1 MNNKTIQAMQQHG
14 VAAEVDTQVYSSVV
28 DIFQRSTTEFSS
40 QNAFS
45 SLGHCLTYA
54 DLQRLAKQF
63 AGYLQQHTNLQPG
76 DRVAVQLPNLIQ
88 YPVIMHG
95 ILLAGMV
102 LVNTNPLYTAREL
115 KHQLNDS
122 GAKAIVVLANIA
134 DVLQE
139 VVADT
144 EIEQVIVTELADLHP
159 WPKRVLINSAAKYI
173 KNMVPKLNLPNAIP
187 LNKALK
193 LGASATFSPVAIEPE
208 QLAVLQYTGGTT
220 GVAKGAMLTHRNL
233 VANVLQCMAV
243 FDTYQFEQQSEIL
256 VVPLPLYHIYS
267 FTNCMVIMATG
278 NHCVLNPN
286 PRDTA
291 SLIKDMRRYPMTAF
305 CGINTL
311 FVSLCNHP
319 DFNTV
324 DFSKLRLTLSG
335 GMALTADAA
344 KRWAQA
350 TGCEVYQGYGLT
362 EASPVLT
369 VNPGNGN
376 QISTIG
382 LPLPSTQIKLVDAQ
396 GDEVAEGEVG
406 ELCVKGPQVMKGYW
420 QLPDATA
427 EMLSSDGWLHTG
439 DIAEIQSDGYLKIV
453 DRKKDM
459 IIVSGF
465 NVFPNELEDVLSEHP
480 KVVECAAIG
489 VPDDVSG
496 ETITMYVVASEEVTA
511 EELKAFC
518 KARLTAYKVPK
529 RFEFRDDLP
538 KSAVGKILRREL
550 R

>member
-1 MNNKTIQAMQQHG
+1 MT
-14 VAAEVDTQVYSSVV
+14 
-28 DIFQRSTTEFSS
+28 
-40 QNAFS
+40 
-45 SLGHCLTYA
+45 LT
-54 DLQRLAKQF
+54 F
-63 AGYLQQHTNLQPG
+63 
-76 DRVAVQLPNLIQ
+76 
-88 YPVIMHG
+88 
-95 ILLAGMV
+95 
-102 LVNTNPLYTAREL
+102 
-115 KHQLNDS
+115 
-122 GAKAIVVLANIA
+122 NIA
-134 DVLQE
+134 DLFE
-139 VVADT
+139 KVADT
-144 EIEQVIVTELADLHP
+144 VGDREAIICGDSRATYSDLEKGANQMAHYLASQGVGAGDHIGLYMHNCAEYLEAMLACFKIRAVPINVNYRYVNEELLYIFKNADMVACIHHREFIPHIAAVRDAATELQTFVSVEDGSDEDLAAIDAVDYTVAKQTQSD
-159 WPKRVLINSAAKYI
+159 KRDF
-173 KNMVPKLNLPNAIP
+173 P
-187 LNKALK
+187 LRSDDDLFI
-193 LGASATFSPVAIEPE
+193 L
-208 QLAVLQYTGGTT
+208 YTGGTT
-220 GVAKGAMLTHRNL
+220 GVAKGAMLTHANL
-233 VANVLQCMAV
+233 VANILQCMAI
-243 FDTYQFEQQSEIL
+243 FDTYQFEPQSEIL

-267 FTNCMVIMATG
+267 FTNCMVILATG

-319 DFNTV
+319 DFHKV

-344 KRWAQA
+344 KQWTEA
-350 TGCEVYQGYGLT
+350 TGCDVYQGYGLT

-376 QISTIG
+376 QLGTIG
-382 LPLPSTQIKLVDAQ
+382 LPLPSTQIKLVDAE
-396 GDEVAEGEVG
+396 GNEVAAGEVG
-406 ELCVKGPQVMKGYW
+406 ELCVKGPQVMSGYW
-420 QLPDATA
+420 QLPEATA
-427 EMLSSDGWLHTG
+427 EMIDSEGWLHTG
-439 DIAEIQSDGYLKIV
+439 DIAEIQSNGYLKIV

-480 KVVECAAIG
+480 SVVECAAIG

-496 ETITMYVVASEEVTA
+496 ETITMYVVVSEPVA
-511 EELKAFC
+511 EQDLKAFC
-518 KARLTAYKVPK
+518 KQRLTAYKVPK